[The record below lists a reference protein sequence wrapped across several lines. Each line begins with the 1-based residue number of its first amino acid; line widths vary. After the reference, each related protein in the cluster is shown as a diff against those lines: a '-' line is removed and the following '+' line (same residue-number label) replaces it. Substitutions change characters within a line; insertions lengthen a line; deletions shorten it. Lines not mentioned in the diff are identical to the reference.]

1 VLTEHLISFAPTAI
15 GLRHMEQTK
24 AGPGDIS
31 DQRNRKRRRRWDK
44 FAALRLQGHVMIEL
58 CLAAALLT
66 AASFG
71 GVRAVRHL
79 RVTVT
84 APHGVAPSLPN
95 AALGKRRDLSSL
107 PDLRVGLET
116 TGTFLGMSDE
126 LLLERVRTAPI
137 VRFKL
142 NHGGSSLSFR
152 AEFADGSRAAWKP
165 MQTNMQS
172 VPRKEVA
179 AYRLNRLLGLHAVPP
194 AAPRAVSREEL
205 LGHLHPESLEKL
217 PRIKAET
224 VFGPDGRTIGTASY
238 WIPVI
243 KDSGFDTPEGRRQTQ
258 AWLTQGQPIP
268 PDQMAMAAQVSNLIV
283 FDFLTS
289 NPDRYSGG
297 NMKMSPDGK
306 QLFFM
311 DNTMSFYVDG
321 DGYEKNRDVLF
332 KTQRFSRS
340 LYQALDAVT
349 VSNMQR
355 ALAEELGTPYEIL
368 TPAEIAAV
376 ISRRGVVQRYIA
388 SLIAQHGEANVLFFP

>member
-1 VLTEHLISFAPTAI
+1 LSPV
-15 GLRHMEQTK
+15 
-24 AGPGDIS
+24 
-31 DQRNRKRRRRWDK
+31 
-44 FAALRLQGHVMIEL
+44 RLQGYVITEL

-66 AASFG
+66 GGGFG
-71 GVRAVRHL
+71 AIHGVRIL
-79 RVTVT
+79 RATV
-84 APHGVAPSLPN
+84 PIQSSVAPALPG
-95 AALGKRRDLSSL
+95 APPGARRELSSL
-107 PDLRVGLET
+107 ADLRVGLES

-126 LLLERVRTAPI
+126 LLLERVRTLP
-137 VRFKL
+137 VTRFKL

-194 AAPRAVSREEL
+194 AAPRAVTREEL
-205 LGHLHPESLEKL
+205 FEHLHPESLQYL
-217 PRIKAET
+217 SRIKAET

-243 KDSGFDTPEGRRQTQ
+243 KNSGFDTPEGKRKTQ
-258 AWLTQGQPIP
+258 AWLTLGQPIAP
-268 PDQMAMAAQVSNLIV
+268 EDESMAAQVSTLIV
-283 FDFLTS
+283 FDFLTT

-332 KTQRFSRS
+332 KTQKFSRA
-340 LYQALDAVT
+340 LYQALDKVT
-349 VSNMQR
+349 TSNLQR

-376 ISRRGVVQRYIA
+376 VSRRGVVQRYIA
-388 SLIAQHGEANVLFFP
+388 SLINQHGERAILVFP

>member
-1 VLTEHLISFAPTAI
+1 MTEI
-15 GLRHMEQTK
+15 
-24 AGPGDIS
+24 
-31 DQRNRKRRRRWDK
+31 
-44 FAALRLQGHVMIEL
+44 
-58 CLAAALLT
+58 CLAAALLA
-66 AASFG
+66 AASIVTVR
-71 GVRAVRHL
+71 GVRYL
-79 RVTVT
+79 RASVATPT
-84 APHGVAPSLPN
+84 AISPPPSAP
-95 AALGKRRDLSSL
+95 LGARAELSSL
-107 PDLRVGLET
+107 PDLRVALET

-126 LLLERVRTAPI
+126 LLLERVRTQPI
-137 VRFKL
+137 AKFKL

-152 AEFADGSRAAWKP
+152 VDFADGSRAAWKP

-194 AAPRAVSREEL
+194 AAPRAVTREEL
-205 LGHLHPESLEKL
+205 FDHLHPETLVAL

-238 WIPVI
+238 WIPII
-243 KDSGFDTPEGRRQTQ
+243 KDSGFDTPEGRKQTQ

-268 PDQMAMAAQVSNLIV
+268 VEQASMAAQVSNLIV

-321 DGYEKNRDVLF
+321 NGYERNREVLF

-340 LYQALDAVT
+340 LYEALDKIT
-349 VSNMQR
+349 ISNMQR

-376 ISRRGVVQRYIA
+376 VSRRGVVQRYIA
-388 SLIAQHGEANVLFFP
+388 SLIAQHGERNVLVFP